1 MRLGV
6 AGTSWWGEGLVRS
19 PYQGIGTAR
28 EVEIEIQDQ
37 GHTLGNSQGLE
48 PVCRHTEAS
57 LGGRCQQG
65 IVGGWGKG
73 QDHLWQISLL
83 LV

>member
-48 PVCRHTEAS
+48 PGACVSSHR
-57 LGGRCQQG
+57 G
-65 IVGGWGKG
+65 
-73 QDHLWQISLL
+73 
-83 LV
+83 